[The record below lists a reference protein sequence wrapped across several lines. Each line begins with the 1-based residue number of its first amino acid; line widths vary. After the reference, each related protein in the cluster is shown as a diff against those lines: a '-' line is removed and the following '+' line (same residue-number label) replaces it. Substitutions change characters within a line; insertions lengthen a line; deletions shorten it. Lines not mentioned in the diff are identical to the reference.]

1 MAERKRLP
9 RERKQGNILLAL
21 VLTLFI
27 FTAAVVLVLNFK
39 WLYYIDITILGL
51 EEKSGMTVKEIR
63 ANYDALIQ
71 YNQFWFHGDL
81 KFPTLFMSETGRIH
95 FQEVKQIFTAVQ
107 YLCMG
112 SGIASLIGII
122 RHARSRR
129 LGYLKIAGILTFAG
143 DVIKCVVA
151 FLIVF
156 FMYRGSDCRPL
167 LTLYAGAGV
176 TLGHN
181 FPFYM
186 NFKGGKG
193 IAVMAGLVAVNSFWH
208 LPMSLLMIPVTLACF
223 LVPVIVTRYISVG
236 SLAAYTVF
244 LIEMVIIGQMGWL
257 DMQASYCYEL
267 YVILALMTIL
277 AWYRHK
283 ENLKRLAAG
292 TENKF
297 GSKKKE

>member
-1 MAERKRLP
+1 MCGLFQTGYIVGEMSHVDIRK
-9 RERKQGNILLAL
+9 K
-21 VLTLFI
+21 
-27 FTAAVVLVLNFK
+27 
-39 WLYYIDITILGL
+39 
-51 EEKSGMTVKEIR
+51 
-63 ANYDALIQ
+63 
-71 YNQFWFHGDL
+71 
-81 KFPTLFMSETGRIH
+81 
-95 FQEVKQIFTAVQ
+95 
-107 YLCMG
+107 G
-112 SGIASLIGII
+112 SGNAGTTNAL
-122 RHARSRR
+122 RV
-129 LGYLKIAGILTFAG
+129 LGWKAGILTFAG
-143 DVIKCVVA
+143 DVIKCVAA

-208 LPMSLLMIPVTLACF
+208 LPMSLLMIPITLACF

-257 DMQASYCYEL
+257 DMQASRCYEL
-267 YVILALMTIL
+267 YIILGLMTVL

-283 ENLKRLAAG
+283 ENLKRLASG